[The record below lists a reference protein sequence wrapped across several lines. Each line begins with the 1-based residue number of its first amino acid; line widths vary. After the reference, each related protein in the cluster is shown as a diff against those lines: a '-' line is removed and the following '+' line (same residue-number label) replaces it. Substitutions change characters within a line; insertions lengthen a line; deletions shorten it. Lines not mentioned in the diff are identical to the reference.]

1 MEKELKQ
8 KFGELGV
15 GDEFELVGLKWK
27 ILDIT
32 DKGYVCLADK
42 LEERMQFDP
51 IHNNWKDSKL
61 RNYLNSEFL
70 KKLATAIGS
79 TNIISFKRDL
89 LSLDGQKEYGSCED
103 SVSLLTV
110 DEYRKYRE
118 HIPNAGYWWWMCTP
132 DSTECN
138 NDTTWITV
146 VSPSGSLG
154 NYNCGSSIGV
164 PPFCIFSSSL
174 FESEE

>member
-1 MEKELKQ
+1 MGKELKQ

-15 GDEFELVGLKWK
+15 GDEFELVDLKWK

-42 LEERMQFDP
+42 LETRQFDP
-51 IHNNWKDSKL
+51 TCNNWKDSKL
-61 RNYLNSEFL
+61 RSYLNSAFL
-70 KKLATAIGS
+70 KKLAAAIGS

-110 DEYRKYRE
+110 DEYRSYRE
-118 HIPNAGYWWWMCTP
+118 HIPNAGYWWWTCTP

-146 VSPSGSLG
+146 VSPSGD
-154 NYNCGSSIGV
+154 IGV
-164 PPFCIFSSSL
+164 SSCGGNGGVRPFCIFSSSL